1 MTPRKWRIQ
10 FQAPPQVNS
19 YLFQLHVKSDSYY
32 GTDLA
37 KVVVL
42 KVQDA
47 SELEE
52 NVEIEEIP
60 DELEKGMFYALES
73 WLLDAEDSDEESGGS
88 DDDSDSD
95 TSTDSDS
102 DSNSD

>member
-1 MTPRKWRIQ
+1 MTSRKWRIQ

-32 GTDLA
+32 GTDLVEA
-37 KVVVL
+37 VVL

-52 NVEIEEIP
+52 KMEMEGTP
-60 DELEKGMFYALES
+60 DESEEGVLYALVS
-73 WLLDAEDSDEESGGS
+73 
-88 DDDSDSD
+88 
-95 TSTDSDS
+95 
-102 DSNSD
+102 

>member
-1 MTPRKWRIQ
+1 
-10 FQAPPQVNS
+10 
-19 YLFQLHVKSDSYY
+19 
-32 GTDLA
+32 
-37 KVVVL
+37 
-42 KVQDA
+42 
-47 SELEE
+47 
-52 NVEIEEIP
+52 VEIEEIP

-102 DSNSD
+102 DSNCD

>member
-1 MTPRKWRIQ
+1 
-10 FQAPPQVNS
+10 
-19 YLFQLHVKSDSYY
+19 LFQLHVKSDSYY

-60 DELEKGMFYALES
+60 DELEEGMFYALES
-73 WLLDAEDSDEESGGS
+73 
-88 DDDSDSD
+88 
-95 TSTDSDS
+95 
-102 DSNSD
+102 